1 MASTINTNFASLNSQ
16 RWLSSTQNSLQTS
29 MARLSSGLRVNSAKD
44 DAAGLAIASK
54 LESGARGMA
63 VGVRNANDAI
73 SMAAMAE
80 GALGSIAANLQRMR
94 ELIVQKSSGNISA
107 DTDATDAI
115 DAELDLLETENT
127 RIFSNTKFN
136 SQDLMGSLSVTIELG
151 DTDGSTATLAITSTD
166 PAIDK
171 DSAVSAI
178 DTALAAINKS
188 RAEAGA
194 AQNQFAAIVANLQ
207 VNIENTQ
214 AAQGRI
220 VDADYAAETENLSR
234 SQVLQQ
240 AGTAMVAQANQ
251 LPQTVLALLR

>member
-29 MARLSSGLRVNSAKD
+29 MARLSSGLRVNSA
-44 DAAGLAIASK
+44 LAIASK

-136 SQDLMGSLSVTIELG
+136 SQDLMGSLSVTIGRLRVQILL
-151 DTDGSTATLAITSTD
+151 SIK
-166 PAIDK
+166 I
-171 DSAVSAI
+171 
-178 DTALAAINKS
+178 AL
-188 RAEAGA
+188 
-194 AQNQFAAIVANLQ
+194 
-207 VNIENTQ
+207 
-214 AAQGRI
+214 
-220 VDADYAAETENLSR
+220 
-234 SQVLQQ
+234 
-240 AGTAMVAQANQ
+240 
-251 LPQTVLALLR
+251 LALSILPWLRLTKAELRRVLPKTSLRLLSPTFR